1 MMQKVNIGILGV
13 QGDIEEH
20 IASVES
26 AFREITIDG
35 LVSVIKYPEQ
45 IDSINGLIIPGGEST
60 SIGKLS
66 NIENFHNAIKKKITQ
81 GMPVLGTCAG
91 LIFLSNQIV
100 SPSKLRTYSISQ
112 KLLGALEIETERN
125 AFGRQHDSFQ
135 SEFPIPKFGLDKFMG
150 VFIRAPRIRSIGS
163 NVEIL
168 AKLNDDI
175 VAVKQGN
182 IIATCFHPELSNSTI
197 FHKYLIELVRDTL

>member
-1 MMQKVNIGILGV
+1 MKKVNIGIVGV
-13 QGDIEEH
+13 QGDVEEH

-26 AFREITIDG
+26 AFREITING
-35 LVSVIKYPEQ
+35 IVTVIKYTEQ
-45 IDSINGLIIPGGEST
+45 IDSVNALIIPGGEST

-66 NIENFHNAIKKKITQ
+66 NHDDFHNTIKKKITQ

-91 LIFLSNQIV
+91 LIFLSNRIV
-100 SPSKLRTYSISQ
+100 QNSSNTSQ
-112 KLLGALEIETERN
+112 KLLGALDVEAERN
-125 AFGRQHDSFQ
+125 AFGRQHESFQ
-135 SEFPIPKFGLDKFMG
+135 SKLPIPKFGLDNFMG
-150 VFIRAPRIRSIGS
+150 VLIRAPRIRNIGS

-182 IIATCFHPELSNSTI
+182 IIATCFHPELSGNVI
-197 FHKYLIELVRDTL
+197 FHKYLIELATQRT

>member
-1 MMQKVNIGILGV
+1 MMKKVNIGILGV

-20 IASVES
+20 IVSVES
-26 AFREITIDG
+26 AFRETAMDG
-35 LVSVIKYPEQ
+35 LVSIVKYPEQ

-66 NIENFHNAIKKKITQ
+66 NTPNFHNNIKKKITQ

-100 SPSKLRTYSISQ
+100 QSPFNISQ

-168 AKLNDDI
+168 AKLNDTI
-175 VAVKQGN
+175 IAVKQGN
-182 IIATCFHPELSNSTI
+182 IIATCFHPELSNTVI
-197 FHKYLIELVRDTL
+197 FHKYLIELVRETL

>member
-1 MMQKVNIGILGV
+1 MMKKVNIGIIGV
-13 QGDIEEH
+13 QGDVEEH

-26 AFREITIDG
+26 AFREITMDG
-35 LVSVIKYPEQ
+35 IVSIIKYPEQ

-66 NIENFHNAIKKKITQ
+66 NNANFHRAIKKKITR
-81 GMPVLGTCAG
+81 GIPVLGTCAG
-91 LIFLSNQIV
+91 LIFLSNHIV
-100 SPSKLRTYSISQ
+100 QNSSNTSQ
-112 KLLGALEIETERN
+112 KLLGSLEIETERN
-125 AFGRQHDSFQ
+125 AFGGQHESFQ
-135 SEFPIPKFGLDKFMG
+135 SEFPISKFGLDKFMG

-175 VAVKQGN
+175 VAVQQGN
-182 IIATCFHPELSNSTI
+182 IIATCFHPELSGNVI
-197 FHKYLIELVRDTL
+197 FHKYLIELAKQIN

>member
-1 MMQKVNIGILGV
+1 MEKVNIGILGV

-20 IASVES
+20 IVSVES
-26 AFREITIDG
+26 AFRETAMDG
-35 LVSVIKYPEQ
+35 LVSIVKYPEQ

-66 NIENFHNAIKKKITQ
+66 NTPDFHNTIKKKITQ

-100 SPSKLRTYSISQ
+100 QSPSNISQ

-168 AKLNDDI
+168 AKLNDTI

-182 IIATCFHPELSNSTI
+182 IIATCFHPELSNTVI
-197 FHKYLIELVRDTL
+197 FHKYLIELVRETL

>member
-1 MMQKVNIGILGV
+1 MMKKVNIGILGV

-20 IASVES
+20 SVSVES
-26 AFREITIDG
+26 AFRETAMDG
-35 LVSVIKYPEQ
+35 LVSIVKYPEQ

-66 NIENFHNAIKKKITQ
+66 NTPNFHNNIKKKITQ

-91 LIFLSNQIV
+91 LIFLSNKIV
-100 SPSKLRTYSISQ
+100 QSPSNISQ

-168 AKLNDDI
+168 AKLNDTI
-175 VAVKQGN
+175 IAVKQGN
-182 IIATCFHPELSNSTI
+182 IIATCFHPELSNTVI
-197 FHKYLIELVRDTL
+197 FHKYLIELVRETL

>member
-1 MMQKVNIGILGV
+1 MKKVNIGIVGV
-13 QGDIEEH
+13 QGDVEEH

-35 LVSVIKYPEQ
+35 IVTVIKYTEQ
-45 IDSINGLIIPGGEST
+45 IDSVNALIIPGGEST

-66 NIENFHNAIKKKITQ
+66 NHDDFHNTIKKKITQ

-91 LIFLSNQIV
+91 LIFLSNHIV
-100 SPSKLRTYSISQ
+100 QNSSNTSQ
-112 KLLGALEIETERN
+112 KLLGTLDIETERN
-125 AFGRQHDSFQ
+125 AFGRQHESFQ
-135 SEFPIPKFGLDKFMG
+135 SELSIPKFGLDKFMG
-150 VFIRAPRIRSIGS
+150 VFIRAPRIRNIGS

-168 AKLNDDI
+168 AKLNNDI

-182 IIATCFHPELSNSTI
+182 IIATCFHPELSSNVI
-197 FHKYLIELVRDTL
+197 FHKYLIELATQRN

>member
-1 MMQKVNIGILGV
+1 MQKVNIGILSV

-35 LVSVIKYPEQ
+35 LVSIIKYPEQ

-66 NIENFHNAIKKKITQ
+66 NIGNFHNAIRKKITQ

-91 LIFLSNQIV
+91 LIFLSNQIA
-100 SPSKLRTYSISQ
+100 SPSNSISQ

-182 IIATCFHPELSNSTI
+182 IIATCFHPELSNSVI

>member
-1 MMQKVNIGILGV
+1 MMKKVNIGILGV

-20 IASVES
+20 ITSVES
-26 AFREITIDG
+26 ALREITLDG
-35 LVSVIKYPEQ
+35 LVSIIKYPEQ

-66 NIENFHNAIKKKITQ
+66 NTPNFHNNIKKKITQ

-100 SPSKLRTYSISQ
+100 QSPSNISQ

-168 AKLNDDI
+168 AKLNDTI
-175 VAVKQGN
+175 IAVKQGN
-182 IIATCFHPELSNSTI
+182 IIATCFHPELSNTVI
-197 FHKYLIELVRDTL
+197 FHKYLIELVRETL

>member
-1 MMQKVNIGILGV
+1 MMKKVNIGILGV

-20 IASVES
+20 IVSVES
-26 AFREITIDG
+26 AFRETAMDG
-35 LVSVIKYPEQ
+35 LVSIVKYPEQ

-66 NIENFHNAIKKKITQ
+66 NTPNFHNNIKKKITQ

-91 LIFLSNQIV
+91 LIFLSNKIV
-100 SPSKLRTYSISQ
+100 QSPSNISQ

-135 SEFPIPKFGLDKFMG
+135 SEFPISKFGLDKFMG

-168 AKLNDDI
+168 AKLNDTI
-175 VAVKQGN
+175 IAVKQGN
-182 IIATCFHPELSNSTI
+182 IIATCFHPELSNTVI
-197 FHKYLIELVRDTL
+197 FHKYLIELVRETL

>member
-1 MMQKVNIGILGV
+1 MMKKFIIGILGV
-13 QGDIEEH
+13 QGDVEEH
-20 IASVES
+20 IASVKS

-35 LVSVIKYPEQ
+35 IVSVIKYPEE
-45 IDSINGLIIPGGEST
+45 IDSIHGLIIPGGEST

-66 NIENFHNAIKKKITQ
+66 NITDFHSSIKKKITQ

-100 SPSKLRTYSISQ
+100 QNSSNTSQ
-112 KLLGALEIETERN
+112 KLLGSLDIEIERN
-125 AFGRQHDSFQ
+125 AFGRQHESFQ
-135 SEFPIPKFGLDKFMG
+135 SEFPIPKFGLDKFTG
-150 VFIRAPRIRSIGS
+150 VFIRAPRIRNIGS

-168 AKLNDDI
+168 AKLNDEI

-182 IIATCFHPELSNSTI
+182 IIGTCFHPELSNTVI
-197 FHKYLIELVRDTL
+197 FHKYLIELVRETL

>member
-1 MMQKVNIGILGV
+1 MMKKVNIGILGV

-20 IASVES
+20 ITSVES
-26 AFREITIDG
+26 ALREITLDG
-35 LVSVIKYPEQ
+35 LVSIIKYPEQ

-66 NIENFHNAIKKKITQ
+66 NTTDFHNAIKKKITQ

-100 SPSKLRTYSISQ
+100 QSPFNISQ

-182 IIATCFHPELSNSTI
+182 IIATCFHPELSNTVI
-197 FHKYLIELVRDTL
+197 FHKYLIELVRETL

>member
-1 MMQKVNIGILGV
+1 MMEKVNIGILGV

-20 IASVES
+20 IVSVES
-26 AFREITIDG
+26 AFRETAMDG
-35 LVSVIKYPEQ
+35 LVSIVKYPEQ

-66 NIENFHNAIKKKITQ
+66 NTLDFHNTIKKKITQ

-100 SPSKLRTYSISQ
+100 QSPSNISQ

-168 AKLNDDI
+168 AKLNDTI
-175 VAVKQGN
+175 IAVKQGN
-182 IIATCFHPELSNSTI
+182 IIATCFHPELSNTVI
-197 FHKYLIELVRDTL
+197 FHKYLIELVRETL

>member
-1 MMQKVNIGILGV
+1 MEKVNIGILGV

-20 IASVES
+20 IVSVES
-26 AFREITIDG
+26 AFRETAMDG
-35 LVSVIKYPEQ
+35 LVSIVKYPEQ

-66 NIENFHNAIKKKITQ
+66 NIGNFHNAIRKKITQ

-91 LIFLSNQIV
+91 LIFLSNQIA
-100 SPSKLRTYSISQ
+100 SPSNSISQ

-182 IIATCFHPELSNSTI
+182 IIATCFHPELSNSVI